1 MTAPLLKITYE
12 DKDNVIPVVTRKE
25 QATAEDFNEI
35 KEVVNSLVD
44 RANAV
49 GTPGF
54 TYIAFASSDTG
65 AGFTLEYSTSL
76 PYIAILQVAEAIE
89 TPVAAN
95 FAGKWRYLMPEAP
108 KDNTPY
114 VRQNGS
120 WIVLPGMKQMVY
132 TINLSA
138 SSDVAARISGGYTI
152 MCGED
157 EVEGWTLE
165 ADAGVNLLI
174 THNLAGRKI
183 AEVKVWEINGGN
195 EQLAKPFSD
204 GYAQIVASG
213 LEIKIVGLDTLAVAL
228 RIELI
233 FN

>member
-1 MTAPLLKITYE
+1 MTAIEKITYA
-12 DKDNVIPVVTRKE
+12 DKSNTIPVVDRPL

-65 AGFTLEYSTSL
+65 TGFTLEYSTSL
-76 PYIAILQVAEAIE
+76 PYIAILQVSEAIE

-114 VRQNGS
+114 VRQNGV

-138 SSDVAARISGGYTI
+138 SSDVATRIAGGYTI
-152 MCGED
+152 KCGAD
-157 EVEGWTLE
+157 DVEGWTLA

-174 THNLAGRKI
+174 THTLESRKI
-183 AEVKVWEINGGN
+183 AEVKVWETVSGG

-204 GYAQIVASG
+204 GYAQIVANGST
-213 LEIKIVGLDTLAVAL
+213 IKIVGLDTLAVAL

>member
-1 MTAPLLKITYE
+1 MTALPKITYV
-12 DKDNVIPVVTRKE
+12 DKNNVIPIVDRPS

-44 RANAV
+44 RANEV
-49 GTPGF
+49 GLPGF
-54 TYIAFASSDTG
+54 IYIAFASSDAG
-65 AGFTLEYSTSL
+65 ADFTMDYSTSL
-76 PYIAILQVAEAIE
+76 PYIAILQSAVAIE
-89 TPVAAN
+89 TPLVTD
-95 FAGKWRYLMPEAP
+95 FVGLWRYLMPEAP

-114 VRQNGS
+114 VRQNGN
-120 WIVLPGMKQMVY
+120 WIVLPGLKQMVY
-132 TINLSA
+132 TITLSA
-138 SSDVAARISGGYTI
+138 SSDVATRIAGGFTI

-157 EVEGWTLE
+157 EMEGWTLT

-174 THNLAGRKI
+174 THTLAGRKI
-183 AEVKVWEINGGN
+183 AEVKVWETVSGG

-204 GYAQIVASG
+204 GYAQIIGNGQTV
-213 LEIKIVGLDTLAVAL
+213 KIVGLDTLAVAL